1 MALDI
6 LNIFL
11 GVYLSWR
18 ISPGL
23 LLDYTCLNL
32 APLEDSDSV
41 NDPTTW
47 GVQIQTVPTLMLN
60 KDQHYVANPN
70 AKPWDTTSMVHAIYV
85 ADYTGKRLAREE
97 MVQLP
102 KTDVQIIYTFQ
113 APSSPDK
120 VDLTKAGIYTV
131 TFSHTYSDGHVVKD
145 SRKVYVD
152 PVSETETKRI
162 TRTINYVEEG
172 NESHVLH
179 DPTIQI
185 ITFTRIKTIDIK
197 TGTTSYTDWTA
208 KDDDS
213 FAEVTSPTI
222 NGYTT
227 TKDKVAAQAVTVDSE
242 NLVVNITYKK
252 NPAPVNPEQPGSPS
266 NPDNSGATTP
276 QPGKPTDP
284 TKPSEPTKP
293 GKPGKPSKP
302 GQPTKPDQ
310 DTITEETDYLK
321 VKDPKENEHET
332 SKDKTSTNHE
342 KVKLEKKQKG
352 TGFVKGANDQVAK
365 DKANV
370 AQDTTNQIPQTGES
384 KNNLAVMGLAL
395 IGSSLVALAGL
406 LFNRKKD

>member
-1 MALDI
+1 M
-6 LNIFL
+6 
-11 GVYLSWR
+11 
-18 ISPGL
+18 P
-23 LLDYTCLNL
+23 
-32 APLEDSDSV
+32 
-41 NDPTTW
+41 
-47 GVQIQTVPTLMLN
+47 
-60 KDQHYVANPN
+60 
-70 AKPWDTTSMVHAIYV
+70 
-85 ADYTGKRLAREE
+85 
-97 MVQLP
+97 
-102 KTDVQIIYTFQ
+102 
-113 APSSPDK
+113 
-120 VDLTKAGIYTV
+120 
-131 TFSHTYSDGHVVKD
+131 
-145 SRKVYVD
+145 
-152 PVSETETKRI
+152 ETETKRI

-242 NLVVNITYKK
+242 NLVVNVTYKK
-252 NPAPVNPEQPGSPS
+252 NPAPVNLEQPGSPS

-321 VKDPKENEHET
+321 VEDSKHNGHET
-332 SKDKTSTNHE
+332 SKDKTSTSHE
-342 KVKLEKKQKG
+342 KVKHEKKQKD

-370 AQDTTNQIPQTGES
+370 AQNAANQLPQTGES
-384 KNNLAVMGLAL
+384 KNNLAVMELAS
-395 IGSSLVALAGL
+395 IGSSLIALAGL
-406 LFNRKKD
+406 FINRKKIS